1 MLSSR
6 IEGTQTGITDLYLYE
21 ARQMALPGMKP
32 ASTDADAREVLNYVR
47 ALEYGLERVQTLPI
61 SLRLVRELHEHLLKG
76 VRGERATPGEFRHS
90 QNWIGKPRC
99 TLNDADYIP
108 PPVPEMNDALDAFE
122 KYLHSGNDHPPLVR
136 LALIHYQFEAIHPFL
151 DGNGRIGRLLLS
163 LLLVN
168 WKLLPLPLLY
178 LSAFFERHRQDY
190 YDLLLAISERGAWSE
205 WLAFFLSGV
214 AEQSQ
219 EANQM
224 AKKLQD
230 LQLKWREKLT
240 KARASALLLRL
251 ADSLFESP
259 LVTIPQAQRVL
270 GVTYRTAQQN
280 VERLVEEDILQQESK
295 TSYGKTFS
303 ARDILN
309 LISENPR

>member
-1 MLSSR
+1 
-6 IEGTQTGITDLYLYE
+6 
-21 ARQMALPGMKP
+21 
-32 ASTDADAREVLNYVR
+32 
-47 ALEYGLERVQTLPI
+47 
-61 SLRLVRELHEHLLKG
+61 
-76 VRGERATPGEFRHS
+76 
-90 QNWIGKPRC
+90 
-99 TLNDADYIP
+99 
-108 PPVPEMNDALDAFE
+108 
-122 KYLHSGNDHPPLVR
+122 
-136 LALIHYQFEAIHPFL
+136 
-151 DGNGRIGRLLLS
+151 
-163 LLLVN
+163 
-168 WKLLPLPLLY
+168 
-178 LSAFFERHRQDY
+178 
-190 YDLLLAISERGAWSE
+190 
-205 WLAFFLSGV
+205 
-214 AEQSQ
+214 
-219 EANQM
+219 M